1 MSFKFLV
8 GEAVEYTPIGEK
20 AAGLYRIL
28 RQMPDEDGA
37 PDLRYRI
44 KSESE
49 AHERNVPEG
58 MLTSGV
64 VAEAEYALARKRI
77 LSIVDQVPKRKD
89 QVAN

>member
-8 GEAVEYTPIGEK
+8 GETVEYTPLGEK
-20 AAGLYRIL
+20 TAGLYKIV

-49 AHERNVPEG
+49 TCERYVPEG
-58 MLTSGV
+58 MLTPGV
-64 VAEAEYALARKRI
+64 GAEAEQ
-77 LSIVDQVPKRKD
+77 SIVDQVSESKD
-89 QVAN
+89 QSAN